1 MCKADTFVKNSGT
14 EGKCQRATSP
24 QRRLSQAAGL
34 AFGLE
39 QAEDVVL
46 TDCAQLVLLLAGER
60 RRGELRTS
68 ALDVADDGTGLVV
81 HEFDTALGDT
91 TTGACMAVSLRF
103 LWYPSILS
111 RAAVQL
117 SSVFFLHALPECGDR
132 VPVRPRTRVTLTS
145 LTGALAVSIL

>member
-1 MCKADTFVKNSGT
+1 MCKADPFVKNSGT

-46 TDCAQLVLLLAGER
+46 TDCAQLVLLLAGGR

-81 HEFDTALGDT
+81 HELDTALGDT
-91 TTGACMAVSLRF
+91 TTGACRDHCQ
-103 LWYPSILS
+103 P
-111 RAAVQL
+111 
-117 SSVFFLHALPECGDR
+117 GN
-132 VPVRPRTRVTLTS
+132 S
-145 LTGALAVSIL
+145 LTLAMLFFQRVGCSKFRESSRTGSAKDTGDLDELDGSLCGIHYVRL